1 MNWGTKLV
9 IGMVAFMSFIITLA
23 VIMMRSDSDDL
34 VDQDYYQK
42 GIEYDKDYI
51 RKNRVKEDNAEP
63 EINVGKNLN
72 VTFRDPAKGT
82 IRFLHSADQ
91 TKDKVINID
100 SGKENTINI
109 PLNEFS
115 AGRWKVILEWESSN
129 REYLFQKD
137 IVVQ

>member
-9 IGMVAFMSFIITLA
+9 IGMVTFMTFIITLA

-63 EINVGKNLN
+63 EIIVDKSLKITFKN
-72 VTFRDPAKGT
+72 PAKGI
-82 IRFLHSADQ
+82 IRFLHASKQ
-91 TKDKVINID
+91 TQDKVISID
-100 SGKENTINI
+100 SGTENTVNI
-109 PLNEFS
+109 PLDEFS
-115 AGRWKVILEWESSN
+115 KGHWKVMLEWNSSDKG
-129 REYLFQKD
+129 YMFQKD
-137 IVVQ
+137 IIIQ

>member
-9 IGMVAFMSFIITLA
+9 IGMVTFMAFIITLA

-63 EINVGKNLN
+63 EIIVDKSLKITFKN
-72 VTFRDPAKGT
+72 PAKGT
-82 IRFLHSADQ
+82 IRFLHASKQ
-91 TKDKVINID
+91 TEDKVLSID
-100 SGKENTINI
+100 SGTENTVNI
-109 PLNEFS
+109 PLDEFS
-115 AGRWKVILEWESSN
+115 TGHWKVMLEWESSDKG
-129 REYLFQKD
+129 YMFQKD
-137 IVVQ
+137 IIIQ

>member
-1 MNWGTKLV
+1 
-9 IGMVAFMSFIITLA
+9 MVAFMSFIITLA

-51 RKNRVKEDNAEP
+51 RKNRVKEDDAEP

-72 VTFRDPAKGT
+72 VTFRDSAKGT

>member
-1 MNWGTKLV
+1 M
-9 IGMVAFMSFIITLA
+9 AFIITLT
-23 VIMMRSDSDDL
+23 VIMIRSDSDDL

-51 RKNRVKEDNAEP
+51 RKNRVKEDDAEP
-63 EINVGKNLN
+63 EINVGKNMN
-72 VTFRDPAKGT
+72 VTFRNPAKGT
-82 IRFLHSADQ
+82 IRFLHSSDQ

-100 SGKENTINI
+100 SGEENKIDI

-115 AGRWKVILEWESSN
+115 AGRWKVILEWKSSD

-137 IVVQ
+137 IIIQ